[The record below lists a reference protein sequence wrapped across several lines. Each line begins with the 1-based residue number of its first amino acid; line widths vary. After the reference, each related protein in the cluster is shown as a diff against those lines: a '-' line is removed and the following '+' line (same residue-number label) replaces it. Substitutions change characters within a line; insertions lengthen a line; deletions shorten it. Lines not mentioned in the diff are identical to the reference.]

1 MSFVNKG
8 MRAVIGA
15 AALAA
20 LAVLSSVAVAA
31 VAAGAADREWTVG
44 AVLYHEDN
52 SFVGQK
58 VQTQLLP
65 YVEMQWGRLGLS
77 FKGLEYIVYD
87 SAYDREQTQ
96 TAEAAA
102 EASGPP
108 RGYAVALIATPGL
121 MSREENDAEIFSGMD
136 DRDAGVELGVALQ
149 ARTALGHW
157 ELQLRQAVTAAE
169 GLVLE
174 GSYSVPVYGSPSLF
188 ALATVGVE
196 VLDSETAD
204 YYYGVRSHEANAERA
219 AHEINEA
226 AVNPFIGLQLFKP
239 LGAHWRLIF
248 EAEHTRL
255 DSPQV
260 DSSLTTDR
268 QGVSTATIGLMYAF

>member
-1 MSFVNKG
+1 MSVVNKG

-15 AALAA
+15 AALA
-20 LAVLSSVAVAA
+20 VLSSVAV
-31 VAAGAADREWTVG
+31 AADREWTVG

-65 YVEMQWGRLGLS
+65 YVEMQWGRLGVS

-87 SAYDREQTQ
+87 SAYDSEQTQ
-96 TAEAAA
+96 AAEAAA
-102 EASGPP
+102 EANGPP
-108 RGYAVALIATPGL
+108 LGYAVALIATPGL

-136 DRDAGVELGVALQ
+136 ARDASAELGVALQ

-174 GSYSVPVYGSPSLF
+174 GSYSVPVYGSPALF

-204 YYYGVRSHEANAERA
+204 YYYGVRSHEANADRA
-219 AHEINEA
+219 AHQITEA

-239 LGAHWRLIF
+239 LNQHWRLIF

-260 DSSLTTDR
+260 NSSLSTDR
-268 QGVSTATIGLMYAF
+268 KSVSAATIGLMYAF